1 MTLQQISQR
10 GKEFLKTAG
19 SLLSAAKT
27 MIDRVI
33 SNQLKDVAEDYQR
46 RAEKLRMLRAGH
58 LDPIPRSAGAIGTVL
73 SATFD
78 TTLFWPN
85 FARVFKYLTPGDRKA
100 VAELDVAPSHDP
112 FELRFARRQRRAAQ
126 VLTIQIKQ
134 IKRDQ
139 DDPS

>member
-10 GKEFLKTAG
+10 GKDFLKTAG

-58 LDPIPRSAGAIGTVL
+58 LDPIPRSAGAI
-73 SATFD
+73 F
-78 TTLFWPN
+78 
-85 FARVFKYLTPGDRKA
+85 
-100 VAELDVAPSHDP
+100 APSRFSGFRPSP
-112 FELRFARRQRRAAQ
+112 FR
-126 VLTIQIKQ
+126 VCSTI
-134 IKRDQ
+134 
-139 DDPS
+139 